1 MALLVRV
8 LLLVF
13 FPISY
18 PISKVLLI
26 FYVLKKESNYGVD
39 VCLFHSQVVRLVLLL
54 TEENGGSN
62 QIQIYAISS
71 FLLDFNILVFC
82 ICHMIDINFHL
93 KLVLFLAERTDIVL
107 LLFLDLFLL
116 HLVCCVK
123 QIYYSSKFW
132 DSNCRAVT

>member
-39 VCLFHSQVVRLVLLL
+39 VCLFHSQVVGLVLLL

-62 QIQIYAISS
+62 
-71 FLLDFNILVFC
+71 
-82 ICHMIDINFHL
+82 
-93 KLVLFLAERTDIVL
+93 
-107 LLFLDLFLL
+107 
-116 HLVCCVK
+116 
-123 QIYYSSKFW
+123 
-132 DSNCRAVT
+132 